1 MSKKKILVISQ
12 YYYPENFRIND
23 ICEEWVKR
31 GHDVT
36 VITGI
41 PNYPKGKFF
50 KGYGYFRKRKEVVNG
65 VKIKR
70 LFITPRRNNKISLIL
85 NYYSFVISGWFWKL
99 FTRHKAD
106 LVFIFE
112 VSPMTQAL
120 PGIWYGKKRDIP
132 VYLYVQD
139 LWPENLQIV
148 GGINNKIILN
158 HFTKITMK
166 IYKNSTKILTTSKSF
181 KKSIE
186 KRGIDKDKVMYW
198 PQYAEDFYKP
208 INSNY
213 KRKENTL
220 NIIFTGNIGTAQG
233 LDILPE
239 VASLLKKDN
248 NQGVEFTIVGDGR
261 YKDELLEKIISLDL
275 KEYFNFM
282 GMKKPE
288 EIPEILSKTDVGFV
302 SFSDN
307 ELFKMTI
314 PAKLQSYMACGMP
327 IIAVAFG
334 ETQSIIKDS
343 NSGLVSDPG
352 NIEHFYNNILKM
364 QTMTNKEFKELS
376 KNSIKYYKENF
387 SKKKLL
393 DVFENIISEVKNV

>member
-23 ICEEWVKR
+23 ICEEWVKK

-41 PNYPKGKFF
+41 PNYPVGKFY
-50 KGYGYFRKRKEVVNG
+50 KGYGYFRKRKEVING
-65 VKIKR
+65 VKVKR
-70 LFITPRRNNKISLIL
+70 LFITPRRKNKVSLIL

-99 FTRHKAD
+99 FTRIKAD

-120 PGIWYGKKRDIP
+120 PGIWYGKKKNIP

-148 GGINNKIILN
+148 GGINNKRVLN
-158 HFTKITMK
+158 HFTKMTMK
-166 IYKNSTKILTTSKSF
+166 IYENSTKILTTSNSF
-181 KKSIE
+181 KESIE
-186 KRGIDKDKVMYW
+186 NRGINPDKVVYW
-198 PQYAEDFYKP
+198 PQYAEDFYTP
-208 INSNY
+208 IKNNY
-213 KRKENTL
+213 VRKEDTL

-233 LDILPE
+233 LEILPE
-239 VASLLKKDN
+239 VALLLKDN
-248 NQGVEFTIVGDGR
+248 NVENIKFKIVGDGR
-261 YKDELLEKIISLDL
+261 YRKDLEEKIN
-275 KEYFNFM
+275 KYNVEEYFNFT
-282 GMKKPE
+282 GMKDPI
-288 EIPEILSKTDVGFV
+288 EIPNLLAHSDVSFV

-327 IIAVAFG
+327 ILGVALG
-334 ETQSIIKDS
+334 ETKNIVEES
-343 NSGLVSDPG
+343 NSGLVSNPG
-352 NIEHFYNNILKM
+352 NINDFYMNIIKLKNM
-364 QTMTNKEFKELS
+364 
-376 KNSIKYYKENF
+376 KNSELLKLSENSLMYYKNNF
-387 SKKKLL
+387 SKDKLL
-393 DVFENIISEVKNV
+393 NEFEKIISEVK